1 MRKYIYILLA
11 AFALTSCGEY
21 QHVLKSTDANYKLD
35 FAKRAFEE
43 KKYTQA
49 ATVLSDIVTQFK
61 GSDKAEDFLLR
72 IYASSAC

>member
-35 FAKRAFEE
+35 FAKGAFEE
-43 KKYTQA
+43 TRKRNILRLQ
-49 ATVLSDIVTQFK
+49 QC
-61 GSDKAEDFLLR
+61 FLT
-72 IYASSAC
+72 